1 MPASRPTIR
10 FTADRGDTRLRLDQV
25 LVRRVTGISRMSRTQ
40 AQHWIETGAVLVNGV
55 AAGRASTRVSEGA
68 VVEVAPPD
76 TAVRKQRPEAEYGA
90 LDILYEDDHL
100 IALNK
105 PAGVVVHPSYKHPR
119 NTLLNAVL
127 WHLRDANGGTPA
139 IVTRLDKDT
148 SGVLLVATSGAVQT
162 ALQRTM
168 HAGGFG
174 KFYLALVL
182 GRPQPP
188 DGTIAL
194 PLARDPHDRRRVVV
208 SAAGQQSITRYRT
221 LRSTDADS
229 LLECEL
235 ITGRTHQIRVH
246 LSSRGWPIVGDR
258 VYGASTAR
266 SDVARQALHA
276 WRVVVTHPVTGVHLE
291 IVAPPPSF
299 LAP

>member
-1 MPASRPTIR
+1 MRASRPTIR
-10 FTADRGDTRLRLDQV
+10 FTADRGDARLRLDQV
-25 LVRRVTGISRMSRTQ
+25 LVRRVTGIIRMSRTR
-40 AQHWIETGAVLVNGV
+40 AQQWIETGAVQVNGIP
-55 AAGRASTRVSEGA
+55 AGRASTRVSEGA
-68 VVEVAPPD
+68 LVEVAPPES
-76 TAVRKQRPEAEYGA
+76 AVAKQRPAAEEGA

-105 PAGVVVHPSYKHPR
+105 PAGIVVHPSYKHPR

-127 WHLRDANGGTPA
+127 WHLRDAAAGTPA

-148 SGVLLVATSGAVQT
+148 SGVLLVARSAAVQA
-162 ALQRTM
+162 ALQRAM
-168 HAGGFG
+168 DAGELR

-182 GRPQPP
+182 GRPQPAA
-188 DGTIAL
+188 GTIAL
-194 PLARDPHDRRRVVV
+194 PLARDPTDRRRVVV
-208 SAAGQQSITRYRT
+208 DAAGRESITRYRT
-221 LRSTDADS
+221 LRSNAAS

-246 LSSRGWPIVGDR
+246 LAARGWPIAGDR
-258 VYGASTAR
+258 VYGLSPSAAEIG
-266 SDVARQALHA
+266 RQALHA
-276 WRVVVTHPVTGVHLE
+276 WRLLLTHPMTGAHLE